1 MFTLRYGSLTDR
13 GDVRT
18 ENQDS
23 ILCLYGNPENKNA
36 ALFVVADGMGGLSYG
51 SMVSTFITDMFEEWW
66 NEDLPEMVRAGRTDR
81 KDIRE
86 LLEQEIWDINN
97 RILEFKRVNN
107 TRCGSTLSLLL
118 IYEDS
123 FYIENMGDSR
133 IYMLSPNGLRRLT
146 VDQTLSA
153 QLLREG
159 RLSEEELKT
168 FKKKN
173 VLTMC
178 VGLFEVPES
187 YFNTGELRGNETFML
202 CSDGLYNALSD
213 EEIDSVLERKDMTP
227 GDKVDLLRKIIP
239 FGEGRDNVSIIVAEV
254 SQG

>member
-1 MFTLRYGSLTDR
+1 MLTLIYGSLTDR
-13 GDVRT
+13 GDLRA

-23 ILCLYGNPENKNA
+23 ILCLQGNPEDKNA

-51 SMVSTFITDMFEEWW
+51 AMVSSFITDMFEEWW
-66 NEDLPEMVRAGRTDR
+66 NEDLPEMMRAGRTDR
-81 KDIRE
+81 EDIRE

-133 IYMLSPNGLRRLT
+133 VYRLSSEGLCRLT
-146 VDQTLSA
+146 VDQTLRA

-159 RLSEEELKT
+159 RISEEELKS

-178 VGLFEVPES
+178 MGMFEVPES
-187 YFNTGELRGNETFML
+187 YFTIGELGTTETFML
-202 CSDGLYNALSD
+202 CSDGLYNALED
-213 EEIDSVLERKDMTP
+213 KEISRVLERNDLSP
-227 GDKVDLLRKIIP
+227 EEKVNLLRRMIP
-239 FGEGRDNVSIIVAEV
+239 IGEGKDNVSIIVVEAA
-254 SQG
+254 QG